1 MDRTIDQSSINKRR
15 NGRILT
21 WVIAIIAVLAA
32 IYFGMRLLRPTAD
45 EDNLRFATVER
56 GEVLNTITAT
66 ATVLPAFEE
75 QLNAPVSTT
84 IDEVL
89 LTAGREV
96 KAGELIMKLDRDY
109 VGLQLDG
116 RRDQLALKEN
126 NIGLLNL
133 EYERD
138 LKDFGYDAEIKKL
151 ELAAAEARLADA
163 RRLLKIGGAT
173 AEEVEAAE
181 LAVKITKLESDK
193 LDNALAYSQNSLAG
207 RKRQL
212 QLEVGMEEKEVQQ
225 LSRKM
230 RETEVRAPR
239 PGVVTWVNENIG
251 QQVTEG
257 APLARIANLGRYK
270 IEATCSDRFAEQI
283 NVGLPIE
290 MRINGAKLPGKIS
303 SILPEVTDNALR
315 FRVELDNPSNDNL
328 RPNLRAELYVIT
340 NRREDVLRVKN
351 GPAFRGGKMQSVF
364 AIRGEEAVRLEV
376 ATGIRNGD
384 FVEILG
390 GLEAGDRIIISDT
403 EELERVSS
411 FKLTE

>member
-21 WVIAIIAVLAA
+21 WVIAILAVLAA
-32 IYFGMRLLRPTAD
+32 IYFGMRMLRPTAD

-193 LDNALAYSQNSLAG
+193 LDNALTYSQNSLAG

-251 QQVTEG
+251 QQVAEG

-283 NVGLPIE
+283 IVGLPIE

-340 NRREDVLRVKN
+340 NRREDALRVKN
-351 GPAFRGGKMQSVF
+351 GPAFRGGKIQSVF

-390 GLEAGDRIIISDT
+390 GLDSGDRIIISDT

>member
-1 MDRTIDQSSINKRR
+1 MDRSIDQSSINKRR
-15 NGRILT
+15 SGRILT
-21 WVIAIIAVLAA
+21 WVIAILAVLAA

-45 EDNLRFATVER
+45 EDNLRFATVDR

-96 KAGELIMKLDRDY
+96 VAGELIMKLDRDY

-138 LKDFGYDAEIKKL
+138 LKNFGYDAKIKKL

-163 RRLLKIGGAT
+163 QRLLKVGGAT

-181 LAVKITKLESDK
+181 LTVKITKLESDK
-193 LDNALAYSQNSLAG
+193 LDNALDYSQNSLAG

-251 QQVTEG
+251 QQVAEG

-283 NVGLPIE
+283 TVGLPIE

-351 GPAFRGGKMQSVF
+351 GPAFRGGKVQSVF
-364 AIRGEEAVRLEV
+364 AIRGQEAVRLEIK
-376 ATGIRNGD
+376 TGIRNGD

-390 GLEAGDRIIISDT
+390 GLDAGDRIIISDT

>member
-283 NVGLPIE
+283 NVGLPVE